1 MTGTASFGELFNK
14 TTSVRKLKVKLSD
27 GKEWSVEKEGLSF
40 KKIFKSEQG
49 NAPEGTRF
57 IRVEYTNRKG
67 NAIDRWQKVPI
78 GRFKKVGNW
87 FAPKKTTTRRY

>member
-49 NAPEGTRF
+49 LSL
-57 IRVEYTNRKG
+57 IH
-67 NAIDRWQKVPI
+67 I
-78 GRFKKVGNW
+78 
-87 FAPKKTTTRRY
+87 